1 MMLRKTAPN
10 HPRKFRTPALWL
22 VGPLTIAGTVFLFFN
37 LPPAKIFLGD
47 GGAYLI
53 GFFIAFGRMKDNTY
67 TLFGTPYSGFIT
79 VTAGFV
85 VVMILATG
93 LLWWLSGKLSK
104 MQLVSL
110 LLVVVMGGLSVYL
123 NSELFIKMKPTLLY
137 LFFAAVLGAGLL
149 RGKSLLREVM
159 DEALPLLPE
168 GWIIL
173 TRRLAL
179 FFAALAL
186 ANEAVWRLMSTEA
199 WVNFKTFGLTLAMF
213 AFFAAQG
220 KMLEKYSSEAQ
231 SPKDS

>member
-1 MMLRKTAPN
+1 MQARKVNPFV
-10 HPRKFRTPALWL
+10 KLALEL
-22 VGPLTIAGTVFLFFN
+22 GPV
-37 LPPAKIFLGD
+37 
-47 GGAYLI
+47 I

-67 TLFGTPYSGFIT
+67 TLFGNSYSGFIT

-85 VVMILATG
+85 VVMVLATG

-110 LLVVVMGGLSVYL
+110 GLVVVMGGLSVYL

-149 RGKSLLREVM
+149 RGKSLLRDVM

-168 GWIIL
+168 GWMIL

-179 FFAALAL
+179 FFAALAV
-186 ANEAVWRLMSTEA
+186 ANEVVWRLMSTQA

-213 AFFAAQG
+213 AFFAAQS
-220 KMLEKYSSEAQ
+220 KMLEKYSSPPPQ
-231 SPKDS
+231 PPQDS